1 VIDDSGAAVAGATVY
16 VGPNLPRNATPVSSG
31 ALATTAAD
39 GSFTVGGVQNANT
52 GVEYLAGGGYDYK
65 ATWIVVWPRDSA
77 LPVYH
82 APRTLANPS
91 GANALGAVTLV
102 RVSAY
107 DLAGLAAMNAY
118 RAAQGSPPLAL
129 DETLVEA
136 ARYWAAYTVRYPG
149 TGHSC
154 VAGIDPPDC
163 INAQGY
169 ESARGERGAGE
180 NLGPASTTPL
190 DGGLIQ
196 AGWAGLLAAYESEA
210 AKCPQPAQYTTC
222 AAYQQTLFASGQ
234 PDFVGHWINLVDP
247 SLTWAGLA
255 LVPDT
260 RPGSS
265 PGALSGDNEFG
276 SLL

>member
-1 VIDDSGAAVAGATVY
+1 VNAGTNYDPAHF
-16 VGPNLPRNATPVSSG
+16 G
-31 ALATTAAD
+31 
-39 GSFTVGGVQNANT
+39 FT
-52 GVEYLAGGGYDYK
+52 
-65 ATWIVVWPRDSA
+65 ATWTVVWPKDAA

-82 APRTLANPS
+82 AARVFANTT
-91 GANALGAVTLV
+91 GANTLGMITLV
-102 RVSAY
+102 RVSGA
-107 DLAGLAAMNAY
+107 DLAALAAMNSY

-136 ARYWAAYTVRYPG
+136 ARYWDAYIVQHPG

-163 INAQGY
+163 VSAQGY
-169 ESARGERGAGE
+169 ENARGERGAAE
-180 NLGPASTTPL
+180 NLGGPTPPPQT
-190 DGGLIQ
+190 GGAPP

-210 AKCPQPAQYTTC
+210 AKCPQPAQYATC
-222 AAYQQTLFASGQ
+222 ATYQQSLFAAGQ
-234 PDFVGHWINLVDP
+234 PDAVGHWINLVNP

-265 PGALSGDNEFG
+265 PGDFVGDNEFG

>member
-1 VIDDSGAAVAGATVY
+1 SVY
-16 VGPNLPRNATPVSSG
+16 VGGPLPTGPTPVASSYG
-31 ALATTAAD
+31 AVSTTAPD
-39 GSFTVGGVQNANT
+39 GSFTATGIQGVNT
-52 GVEYLAGGGYDYK
+52 GENYDPAHFGWT
-65 ATWIVVWPRDSA
+65 ATWIVVWPKDPA

-82 APRTLANPS
+82 ATRIFANTA
-91 GANALGAVTLV
+91 GANALGTITLV
-102 RVSAY
+102 RMSAN
-107 DLAGLAAMNAY
+107 DLAALAAMNSY

-136 ARYWAAYTVRYPG
+136 ARYWGAYTVRYPG

-180 NLGPASTTPL
+180 NLAGASTTAQ
-190 DGGLIQ
+190 DGGLLE
-196 AGWAGLLAAYESEA
+196 AGWAGALAAYESEA
-210 AKCPQPAQYTTC
+210 AQCPQPAQYTTC

-234 PDFVGHWINLVDP
+234 PDFVGHWINLVNP
-247 SLTWAGLA
+247 SLTWTGLA
-255 LVPDT
+255 LVSDT

-265 PGALSGDNEFG
+265 PGDLIADNEFG